1 MAAPGCNSDN
11 SRYYDLLGVPRGADG
26 DEIRR
31 AYRRAAVT
39 HHPDKGGD
47 EEAFKEVARAY
58 QVLGDPA
65 LREVYDVY
73 GEDGVNGGVGAAAA
87 GFGRYDDAFDEFVET
102 FRYLVAAGGAD
113 RAFGDAVEMLRHLV
127 AGVAAG
133 GGADAGGKAFDEV
146 IVGMFKNMMSGGDS
160 SAGGAGDAV
169 EFVDLSLEE
178 FYNGAT
184 KKTGSTLASPATC
197 AACSGAGYKV
207 ISQLMRLRRRGSEPC
222 AACGGRGEVS
232 RGLKRCSACRGSKV
246 ATDTKVLELAVEKG
260 VPDGHRITFPGEA
273 DVKENG
279 VAGDL
284 VMGLR
289 QKKHGKFTRKGD
301 DLVYE
306 HELSLAEALCGF
318 QFVITHLDGRRLL
331 VTSGAGEVIRPGQL
345 KAIDG
350 EGMPVHGMPFAKGT
364 LYVAF
369 RVAFPGT
376 MTLALRDAVAAAFPA
391 ATKAAAVEDGGGCEE
406 TTTTTTTRDVGGEEE
421 MKLNE
426 KGEQSPTTRMEHG
439 AGGEDEYVHVHGHV
453 DEEEEDNEEM

>member
-65 LREVYDVY
+65 LRPIFKKST
-73 GEDGVNGGVGAAAA
+73 ARTASMA
-87 GFGRYDDAFDEFVET
+87 GSAPPPPAFG
-102 FRYLVAAGGAD
+102 

-133 GGADAGGKAFDEV
+133 GGADDGGKAFDEV

-160 SAGGAGDAV
+160 SV

-184 KKTGSTLASPATC
+184 KKFTLSRDVTCIPCKGTGSTLASPATC

-207 ISQLMRLRRRGSEPC
+207 VSQLMRLRRRGSEPC

-376 MTLALRDAVAAAFPA
+376 MTRALRDAVAVAFPA

-406 TTTTTTTRDVGGEEE
+406 TTTTTRDVGGEEE
-421 MKLNE
+421 MKLNA